1 MPGRQWKRGHV
12 AVACEAGISSTA
24 RFARAGDVLNGGGP
38 SEIRL
43 RRFPAV
49 TRLVPLARERC
60 LDSREVV
67 ETLVQRRHSVVVQS
81 LQPSLVLFRRF
92 PVLRLRLR
100 LAQTKNRRRRVVVPR
115 GFGRRLLPR
124 L

>member
-1 MPGRQWKRGHV
+1 MVPGRQRKRGHV
-12 AVACEAGISSTA
+12 AVAGEARISST
-24 RFARAGDVLNGGGP
+24 ARAGDVLNGGGP

-60 LDSREVV
+60 LDSREIV
-67 ETLVQRRHSVVVQS
+67 EALVQRRHSVVVES
-81 LQPSLVLFRRF
+81 LQPSLVLFGRF